1 MKKTLRAAGAAGLA
15 SATLVT
21 GLFGGAGAAQAA
33 PTSDAVASDDARV
46 IGPMANQYRSHIN
59 HAARGLTSSGEM
71 KATPY
76 DTIESADRA
85 ADLYSFPNSVG
96 PVSPL
101 SSPDSCL
108 TATNTDAHGSKD
120 SKLLL
125 VRPCNGSKSQQFRWV
140 EPGTT
145 VMPLS
150 AR

>member
-59 HAARGLTSSGEM
+59 HAARGLT
-71 KATPY
+71 
-76 DTIESADRA
+76 
-85 ADLYSFPNSVG
+85 
-96 PVSPL
+96 
-101 SSPDSCL
+101 
-108 TATNTDAHGSKD
+108 ATNTDAHGSKD